1 MTSSTLI
8 DKRKCI
14 IKNYDNFTLH
24 TILIKKLTKFLNV
37 VSSCPDDI
45 NAMLNVGDPSKC
57 LPTFLVTAVEMPPLF
72 VLPVHLVS
80 VF

>member
-1 MTSSTLI
+1 MIISTLI
-8 DKRKCI
+8 DKRKFI

-24 TILIKKLTKFLNV
+24 TILIMKLTKFFNV
-37 VSSCPDDI
+37 VSSCPEDN
-45 NAMLNVGDPSKC
+45 NAMLEIHPKC
-57 LPTFLVTAVEMPPLF
+57 FPTYLVTAIEMPPLF